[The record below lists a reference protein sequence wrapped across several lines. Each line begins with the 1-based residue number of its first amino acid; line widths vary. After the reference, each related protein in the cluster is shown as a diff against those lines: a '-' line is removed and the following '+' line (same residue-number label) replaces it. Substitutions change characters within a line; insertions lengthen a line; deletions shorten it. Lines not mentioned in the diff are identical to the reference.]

1 MLLASTHW
9 LGLRGD
15 SISNVLVTSVSVG
28 AMLATQSPGGYLY
41 RPRPGRFK
49 QWIALSNR
57 KITIQRISIRETN
70 WLSTG

>member
-1 MLLASTHW
+1 MLLASIRW

-41 RPRPGRFK
+41 RPRPVV
-49 QWIALSNR
+49 QTMDSA
-57 KITIQRISIRETN
+57 IQPKN
-70 WLSTG
+70 HYPADKY